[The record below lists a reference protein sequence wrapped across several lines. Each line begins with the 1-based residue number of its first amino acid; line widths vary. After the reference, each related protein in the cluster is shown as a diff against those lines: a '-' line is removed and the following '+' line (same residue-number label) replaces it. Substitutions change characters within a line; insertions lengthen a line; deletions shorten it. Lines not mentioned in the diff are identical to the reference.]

1 MAPEKSL
8 PAGQARDFDSITP
21 SAEFLIRLK
30 ANTTIPFAK
39 ETSALLIKGDVA
51 EAEKHSQSDHNFY
64 FRSLIHFE
72 NRYRT
77 IDKLL
82 SEFHSPNLLELS
94 SGYSCRG
101 FALALDREIH
111 FIDTDLPE
119 LISNKKKLIDGLLK
133 TSGKRFKGQFD
144 LLALNALDSSAFS
157 KLIEKFS
164 NEPIT
169 FINEGLLPYLNTE
182 EKNLLCSNIRNE
194 LKTHGGYWIT
204 GDIYIKDPEE
214 ETRDLPEAAKMW
226 RQQHRTYENKFES
239 FESAEKFF
247 NDSGFD
253 VIRRESLLVDELS
266 CLELLGDRKKEMIE
280 KLKEAFSYRQTWC
293 LKIFE

>member
-1 MAPEKSL
+1 MSSGKSL
-8 PAGQARDFDSITP
+8 RARQTGNFDSITP

-39 ETSALLIKGDVA
+39 ETSALLLKGEVA
-51 EAEKHSQSDHNFY
+51 EAEEHSQADRNFY

-82 SEFHSPNLLELS
+82 SEFHTPNLVELS

-101 FALALDREIH
+101 FALCLEKEIH

-119 LISNKKKLIDGLLK
+119 LVSIKRKLVDDLLK
-133 TSGKRFKGQFD
+133 NGRKKFKGKFEMV
-144 LLALNALDSSAFS
+144 ALNALDTSAFS
-157 KLIEKFS
+157 KVIEKFS

-169 FINEGLLPYLNTE
+169 FINEGLLPYLNTD
-182 EKNLLCSNIRNE
+182 EKGLLCSNIRNA
-194 LKTHGGYWIT
+194 LKHHGGYWIT
-204 GDIYIKDPEE
+204 ADVYTKDPEE
-214 ETRDLPEAAKMW
+214 ETRDLPEAANLW
-226 RQQHRTYENKFES
+226 RQMHRTYENKFTN

-247 NDSGFD
+247 NECGFE
-253 VIRRESLLVDELS
+253 VVRRESLLVDELS
-266 CLELLGDRKKEMIE
+266 CLELMGDRKKEMIE
-280 KLKEAFSYRQTWC
+280 KLKEAYSYRQTWC